1 MTKFAIGCHV
11 SIAGGIW
18 NAPKNAFDLGC
29 ETFQIFTRSP
39 RGGPAAEL
47 TPEIVK
53 NFKAEMEKYGFIYS
67 NGSFPF
73 AVHCPYYINFASAN
87 KKTYHGSI
95 SIVRGELERTSLL
108 GGGFVMFHTGSA
120 KDLGKKEAI
129 IQAKAGLKKV
139 LEGYKGKALLL
150 IEIAAGAGEVIG
162 DSFEEIAEL
171 MKDIKKYPGF
181 GGVCFDTQ
189 HAFASGYDLKDDKA
203 VKATF
208 ERFDQVI
215 GLEWLKMSHINDS
228 KVELGARKD
237 RHEHINEGKI
247 GEKGFGAMLKFISK
261 NQKPLT
267 PRPLSR
273 KGEGESNKVAFGSF
287 PLILETEHDKVKA
300 DIKLLKKIRDTK

>member
-1 MTKFAIGCHV
+1 
-11 SIAGGIW
+11 
-18 NAPKNAFDLGC
+18 
-29 ETFQIFTRSP
+29 
-39 RGGPAAEL
+39 
-47 TPEIVK
+47 
-53 NFKAEMEKYGFIYS
+53 
-67 NGSFPF
+67 
-73 AVHCPYYINFASAN
+73 
-87 KKTYHGSI
+87 
-95 SIVRGELERTSLL
+95 
-108 GGGFVMFHTGSA
+108 MFHTGSA

-247 GEKGFGAMLKFISK
+247 GEKGFGALLKNWKLKIK
-261 NQKPLT
+261 N
-267 PRPLSR
+267 S
-273 KGEGESNKVAFGSF
+273 SIM